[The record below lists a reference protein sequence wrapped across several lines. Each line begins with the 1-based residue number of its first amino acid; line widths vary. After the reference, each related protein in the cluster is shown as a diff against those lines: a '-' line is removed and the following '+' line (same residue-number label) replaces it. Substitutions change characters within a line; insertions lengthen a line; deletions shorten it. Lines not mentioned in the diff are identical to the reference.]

1 MTHACKQHPCRHRF
15 CRGKPFQKNPK
26 EWWSNGFQW
35 IRKIGLK
42 VSKLCK
48 KKGSYYNWRTGFK
61 EQKEEYNVK
70 KRHTFDGRSKKRS
83 MPSLRK
89 RHRTRQRSIGQLRTY
104 VLART
109 CERKNLLRKEIQ
121 ENIRIEQD
129 ENETLQKRK
138 SALGENE
145 ISRKIAALHEETS
158 VKCLY
163 SSKYDLGRSLM
174 RRSGTRQNILT
185 TDERKQDEYFIAF
198 FAIAVV
204 TLSAIFGSMLSAIG
218 ARMAKIDR
226 GLKNFDKCN
235 CF

>member
-1 MTHACKQHPCRHRF
+1 M
-15 CRGKPFQKNPK
+15 
-26 EWWSNGFQW
+26 
-35 IRKIGLK
+35 
-42 VSKLCK
+42 
-48 KKGSYYNWRTGFK
+48 
-61 EQKEEYNVK
+61 
-70 KRHTFDGRSKKRS
+70 
-83 MPSLRK
+83 
-89 RHRTRQRSIGQLRTY
+89 
-104 VLART
+104 
-109 CERKNLLRKEIQ
+109 RKEIQ

-145 ISRKIAALHEETS
+145 INRKIAALHEEIS
-158 VKCLY
+158 VKCSY
-163 SSKYDLGRSLM
+163 SSKCDLGRSLM

-204 TLSAIFGSMLSAIG
+204 TSSAVFGSMLSAIG